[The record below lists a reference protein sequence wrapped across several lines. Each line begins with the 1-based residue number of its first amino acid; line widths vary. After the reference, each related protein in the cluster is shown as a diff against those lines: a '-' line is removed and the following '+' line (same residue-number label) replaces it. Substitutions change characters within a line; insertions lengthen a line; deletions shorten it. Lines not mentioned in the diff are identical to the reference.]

1 MADDGE
7 LKLRPKKII
16 KRHGGHHGGAW
27 KVAYADFVTAM
38 MALFMVL
45 WILSQGPE
53 VKNSV
58 AAYFTDPRGVPVVQ
72 PSKGTLDNMGIGI
85 MDKMPN
91 VGVGSKGEGS
101 GERFAEPLTNEATPQ
116 PGDPK
121 KKSGGGDGGPG
132 GAGNGAAAKKLRDAG
147 EKIVAA
153 IKSNPKL
160 SEVSKTISVRM
171 TDEGLRIELREQQGG
186 TFFDS
191 GSASPKPAL
200 REVLREV
207 MPEIAKTAQP
217 VVVEGH
223 TDAKP
228 YSAGA
233 GYSNWELSADR
244 GNALRRMMLGLGA
257 TEERIREVRALADR
271 RPLPDM
277 DPLDPRNRRVSILVA
292 LEEPVPGLTDE
303 GEELMF
309 ENPLAPAIAPGG
321 PAPDPNAPM
330 TSPAASP
337 AADAEA
343 PTEAAS
349 DAH

>member
-72 PSKGTLDNMGIGI
+72 PSKGTLDNMGVGI

-101 GERFAEPLTNEATPQ
+101 GERFAEALTNEATPK

-121 KKSGGGDGGPG
+121 QKSGGGPG
-132 GAGNGAAAKKLRDAG
+132 GEGNGAAAKKLRDAG
-147 EKIVAA
+147 EKIAEA
-153 IKSNPKL
+153 IKANPKL
-160 SEVSKTISVRM
+160 AEVSKAISVRM

-191 GSASPKPAL
+191 GKANPKPAL
-200 REVLREV
+200 RKVLREV
-207 MPEIAKTAQP
+207 MPEIVKTSQP

-233 GYSNWELSADR
+233 GYTNWELSADR
-244 GNALRRMMLGLGA
+244 GNALRRLMLGLGA

-303 GEELMF
+303 GEDLMF

-321 PAPDPNAPM
+321 PAPDPNSPM
-330 TSPAASP
+330 TAPAAESGTP
-337 AADAEA
+337 AE
-343 PTEAAS
+343 PTS

>member
-16 KRHGGHHGGAW
+16 KKHGGHHGGAW

-53 VKNSV
+53 VKNAV

-91 VGVGSKGEGS
+91 VGVGAKGEGS
-101 GERFAEPLTNEATPQ
+101 GERFAEPLTNEATPK

-121 KKSGGGDGGPG
+121 QSKGGGPG
-132 GAGNGAAAKKLRDAG
+132 EGNGAAARKLRDTG
-147 EKIVAA
+147 EKIAAA

-160 SEVSKTISVRM
+160 AEVSKAISVRM

-191 GSASPKPAL
+191 GSAAPKPAL
-200 REVLREV
+200 RDVLREV
-207 MPEIAKTAQP
+207 MPEIVKTSQP
-217 VVVEGH
+217 LVVEGH

-228 YSAGA
+228 YSAKA
-233 GYSNWELSADR
+233 GYTNWELSADR

-257 TEERIREVRALADR
+257 TEERVREVRALADR

-292 LEEPVPGLTDE
+292 LEEPVPGLTGE
-303 GEELMF
+303 GEDLMF
-309 ENPLAPAIAPGG
+309 ENPLAPAVAPGG

-330 TSPAASP
+330 TAPVTESA
-337 AADAEA
+337 A
-343 PTEAAS
+343 PTGPTS
-349 DAH
+349 DTH